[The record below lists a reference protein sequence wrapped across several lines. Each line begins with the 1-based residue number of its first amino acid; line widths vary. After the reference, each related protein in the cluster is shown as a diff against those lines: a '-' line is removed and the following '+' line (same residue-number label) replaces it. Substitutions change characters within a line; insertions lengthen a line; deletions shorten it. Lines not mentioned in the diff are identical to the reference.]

1 MPQQTYTSSPTSA
14 TPRPLPANCAS
25 ELLFRPWKTEPRS
38 KMARN
43 TVHVHRASQR
53 WKANAYIPIG
63 KYTGPSAPPFSL
75 ETWERVIATSQPPP
89 GLLETIHDN
98 TSEDCLF
105 LDVHVSRRALEKRGL
120 STTKREGTG
129 KKGAPVVVAP
139 VGH

>member
-43 TVHVHRASQR
+43 TVHVHRASHAGR
-53 WKANAYIPIG
+53 RMPI
-63 KYTGPSAPPFSL
+63 YPSASTQVPPAPPFSL
-75 ETWERVIATSQPPP
+75 EAWKRDIDTSQAPP
-89 GLLETIHDN
+89 GLLETINDN

-105 LDVHVSRRALEKRGL
+105 LDVHVPRRGFETRGL

-139 VGH
+139 GH